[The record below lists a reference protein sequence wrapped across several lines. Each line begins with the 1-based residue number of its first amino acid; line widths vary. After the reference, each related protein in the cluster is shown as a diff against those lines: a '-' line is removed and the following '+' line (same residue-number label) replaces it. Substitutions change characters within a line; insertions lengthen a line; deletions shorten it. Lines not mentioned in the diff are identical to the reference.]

1 MPLYVTASYHL
12 DHLYRVTNQAIQNAL
27 SQGSKQQHRSDQER
41 VVHMDQEDQR
51 YQKESAIK
59 NDKNKNGQV
68 RTMKGRLFPQIRNH
82 I

>member
-1 MPLYVTASYHL
+1 MPLYVTASFHL
-12 DHLYRVTNQAIQNAL
+12 DHLYHVTNQAIQNAL

-59 NDKNKNGQV
+59 MIKIKKD
-68 RTMKGRLFPQIRNH
+68 RLEV
-82 I
+82 